1 MDSLPP
7 DIARRLLN
15 RDLSNLIRRVQGGGK
30 LSRQERAMLQSM
42 AAGTEA
48 ASAPATAA
56 NFVELAAIL
65 GVTRQAVHTWKR
77 MEGAPQAAANGLHDV
92 AAWREFMRSKGLK
105 GGEPS
110 SDIETSLKARKL
122 LAEVEEREL
131 RLAVRRGELIEVEK
145 VLGEWTRQVGRSRA
159 LMEARLLNEL
169 PPVLCGKDAVGIR
182 GEMERFVGEFCG
194 VLYGEHGVVGS
205 NTRIPMR

>member
-1 MDSLPP
+1 MMESLPP
-7 DIARRLLN
+7 DIARRILN

-30 LSRQERAMLQSM
+30 LSRQERSMLQSM
-42 AAGTEA
+42 ATGTEA
-48 ASAPATAA
+48 ESAPATAA

-65 GVTRQAVHTWKR
+65 GVTRQAVHSWKR
-77 MEGAPQAAANGLHDV
+77 MEGAPEAAANGLHDV
-92 AAWREFMRSKGLK
+92 GAWREFMRAKGLK
-105 GGEPS
+105 GGEAV

-122 LAEVEEREL
+122 LAEVEDREL

-145 VLGEWTRQVGRSRA
+145 VRGEWTRHVGRARA
-159 LMEARLLNEL
+159 LMEARLLNEM

-194 VLYGEHGVVGS
+194 VMHAGV
-205 NTRIPMR
+205 

>member
-42 AAGTEA
+42 ASGTEA
-48 ASAPATAA
+48 ASAPAIAE
-56 NFVELAAIL
+56 NFVELATIL
-65 GVTRQAVHTWKR
+65 GVTRQAIHSWKR
-77 MEGAPQAAANGLHDV
+77 MKGAPEPAANGLHDV
-92 AAWREFMRSKGLK
+92 AAWREFMRANGLK
-105 GGEPS
+105 GGEPVT
-110 SDIETSLKARKL
+110 DVETSLKARKL

-131 RLAVRRGELIEVEK
+131 RLAVRRGELIEVDQ
-145 VLGEWTRQVGRSRA
+145 VRGEWTRQVGRARA

-169 PPVLCGKDAVGIR
+169 PPVLCGRDAVGIR
-182 GEMERFVGEFCG
+182 AEMERFVGEFCG
-194 VLYGEHGVVGS
+194 VMHDDFSGYVQ
-205 NTRIPMR
+205 RPKRA

>member
-42 AAGTEA
+42 AVGTEA
-48 ASAPATAA
+48 ASAPASAA

-65 GVTRQAVHTWKR
+65 GVTRQAVHSWKR
-77 MEGAPQAAANGLHDV
+77 MKGAPEPASNGLHDV
-92 AAWREFMRSKGLK
+92 AAWREFMRAKGLK
-105 GGEPS
+105 GGEPV

-145 VLGEWTRQVGRSRA
+145 VRGEWTRQVGRARA

-169 PPVLCGKDAVGIR
+169 PPVLCGNDAVGIR

-194 VLYGEHGVVGS
+194 VLYQGRVIS
-205 NTRIPMR
+205 

>member
-1 MDSLPP
+1 VAVDFLPP

-30 LSRQERAMLQSM
+30 LSRQERSMLQSM
-42 AAGTEA
+42 AAGGEG
-48 ASAPATAA
+48 ASTPVTAA
-56 NFVELAAIL
+56 NFVELASIL
-65 GVTRQAVHTWKR
+65 GVTRQAVHAWKR

-92 AAWREFMRSKGLK
+92 AAWREFMRAKGLK
-105 GGEPS
+105 GGEPVT
-110 SDIETSLKARKL
+110 DVETSLKARKL

-131 RLAVRRGELIEVEK
+131 RLAVRRGELIEVEN
-145 VLGEWTRQVGRSRA
+145 VRSEWTRQVGRARA

-182 GEMERFVGEFCG
+182 AEMERFVEEFCG
-194 VLYGEHGVVGS
+194 VMHAGRGDVRGLNLS
-205 NTRIPMR
+205 

>member
-1 MDSLPP
+1 
-7 DIARRLLN
+7 
-15 RDLSNLIRRVQGGGK
+15 
-30 LSRQERAMLQSM
+30 MLQSM
-42 AAGTEA
+42 AAGSEA

-65 GVTRQAVHTWKR
+65 GVTRQAIHAWKR

-92 AAWREFMRSKGLK
+92 AAWREFMRAKGLK
-105 GGEPS
+105 GGEPGT
-110 SDIETSLKARKL
+110 DVETSLKARKL

-145 VLGEWTRQVGRSRA
+145 VRGEWTRQVGRVRA

-182 GEMERFVGEFCG
+182 EEMERFAGEFCG
-194 VLYGEHGVVGS
+194 ALCVDRDGRGEAVDVKVC
-205 NTRIPMR
+205 RKAP